1 MSTFEVVGGSD
12 RRSLIKRF
20 ERKSKHDAVSQLVD
34 FHLLNCTR
42 IEKLEAEL
50 EALRSQASTYTDI
63 RVELRQAQKAA
74 ELERQIQNAA
84 RDLPGAW
91 SIQLC
96 VEQGAGW
103 VDLFDDDG
111 CKIDFPDSCD
121 GLATSV
127 KDAVEH
133 AICASKAGAP

>member
-50 EALRSQASTYTDI
+50 EAQRSQASTYTDI

-133 AICASKAGAP
+133 AISASKAGTP

>member
-1 MSTFEVVGGSD
+1 MSVFEVVSGGD
-12 RRSLIKRF
+12 RRSLMKRF
-20 ERKSKHDAVSQLVD
+20 ERNSKHDAISELVD
-34 FHLLNCTR
+34 IHLLNCTR

-50 EALRSQASTYTDI
+50 EVLRSQASTYTDI
-63 RVELRQAQKAA
+63 RMELRQALKGA
-74 ELERQIQNAA
+74 ELEREVQNAA

-96 VEQGAGW
+96 VELGAGW

-111 CKIDFPDSCD
+111 CKIDFPDSCN
-121 GLATSV
+121 GLATTV

-133 AICASKAGAP
+133 AICLSKAGAE